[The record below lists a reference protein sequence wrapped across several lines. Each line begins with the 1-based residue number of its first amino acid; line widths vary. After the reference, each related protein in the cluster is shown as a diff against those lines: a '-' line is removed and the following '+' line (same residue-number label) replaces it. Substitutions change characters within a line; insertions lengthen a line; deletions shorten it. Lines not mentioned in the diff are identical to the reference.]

1 MELMLFTLTY
11 TYFYTSI
18 KVNCQLPVFIS
29 IYLFIPEARPEGE
42 ADQIVKYSKTLRRKK
57 LQTKIEIWNI
67 FRIKNSVWQY
77 LPSVIRSMYEN
88 FIDSSTKIQIL
99 NIFTA
104 LQDLHPA
111 LKMLGLNP
119 LEQEILDLTNEVTD

>member
-1 MELMLFTLTY
+1 MLFTLTY

-57 LQTKIEIWNI
+57 
-67 FRIKNSVWQY
+67 
-77 LPSVIRSMYEN
+77 
-88 FIDSSTKIQIL
+88 
-99 NIFTA
+99 
-104 LQDLHPA
+104 
-111 LKMLGLNP
+111 
-119 LEQEILDLTNEVTD
+119 VTDEDRNMKYISNKKFSLTIFAISNS

>member
-1 MELMLFTLTY
+1 M
-11 TYFYTSI
+11 
-18 KVNCQLPVFIS
+18 PVFIS

>member
-1 MELMLFTLTY
+1 M
-11 TYFYTSI
+11 
-18 KVNCQLPVFIS
+18 
-29 IYLFIPEARPEGE
+29 
-42 ADQIVKYSKTLRRKK
+42 
-57 LQTKIEIWNI
+57 KI
-67 FRIKNSVWQY
+67 
-77 LPSVIRSMYEN
+77 